1 MKRLNLILERARK
14 LFPSIWSMRMY
25 HRWME
30 TEKVRTK
37 TKTKRSKKEVKRK
50 KNLDQDSKLFW
61 KNLNLTKLRS
71 LRRIAVQLS

>member
-1 MKRLNLILERARK
+1 
-14 LFPSIWSMRMY
+14 MY